1 MGIRATDPQR
11 IIRGIMIAVLVWGA
25 ILAAGSWTLNHDPRR
40 PMVVIGCVLAF
51 LGFWKA
57 MLATLGRRGG
67 GH

>member
-1 MGIRATDPQR
+1 MGTPATDPQR
-11 IIRGIMIAVLVWGA
+11 IIRGIMIAVLLWGA

-57 MLATLGRRGG
+57 MLSTLARRARD
-67 GH
+67 